1 MGLTKTRVLVVEDFP
16 PFRQLISILLKG
28 TEVEVIG
35 EASDGLEAVR
45 LAQQLQPDIVLL
57 DIGLPGLN
65 GIDACPRIRE
75 LSPESK
81 IVFVS
86 QESSVDVVQKALA
99 LGAKAY
105 VHKGHAHSD
114 LLPAIKAVLRGD
126 RFVSPSL
133 AFNDTANIQ
142 PPHQHDILFSS
153 DDAAIVRSLARFI
166 ANALNAG
173 NPAIVWATTD
183 HRESLIR
190 ELLAQGIDIE
200 GATARGMYMSLDV
213 NDPADRDR
221 TVEVLMRLESA
232 ASQMGNKHPRIAV
245 CGERAGLIWAE
256 GKTDEAIQLERLW
269 NKLAKVQDMDI
280 LCLYP
285 MPESDA
291 ALERICAEHSRVHY
305 LP

>member
-1 MGLTKTRVLVVEDFP
+1 MGLSKTRVLVVEDFP
-16 PFRQLISILLKG
+16 PFRRFISILLMG
-28 TEVEVIG
+28 TEVEIIG

-65 GIDACPRIRE
+65 GIEACPRILE
-75 LSPESK
+75 ISPMSK

-86 QESSVDVVQKALA
+86 QEASVEVVQKALA

-133 AFNDTANIQ
+133 GFDDAATIQ
-142 PPHQHDILFSS
+142 PPHQHDIVFCS
-153 DDAAIVRSLARFI
+153 DDGAIVDRLARFI
-166 ANALNAG
+166 ATALNAG
-173 NPAIVWATTD
+173 NPAIVWATEV
-183 HRESLIR
+183 HRESLLGR
-190 ELLAQGIDIE
+190 LRADGIDVD
-200 GATARGMYMSLDV
+200 TALRRGTYLSVDVGEPLD
-213 NDPADRDR
+213 RSR
-221 TVEVLMRLESA
+221 MLEAISGLNA
-232 ASQMGNKHPRIAV
+232 IASTMGKRSPRVAFY
-245 CGERAGLIWAE
+245 GERAGRLWAE
-256 GKTDEAIQLERLW
+256 GKTDEAIQLEQLG
-269 NKLAKVQDMDI
+269 NELAKTHDLDI